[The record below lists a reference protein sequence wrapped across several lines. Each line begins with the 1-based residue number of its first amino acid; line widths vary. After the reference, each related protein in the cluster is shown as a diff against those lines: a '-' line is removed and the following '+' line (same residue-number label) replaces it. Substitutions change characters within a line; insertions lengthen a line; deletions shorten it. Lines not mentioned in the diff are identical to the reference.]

1 MTAKTA
7 KLYIVAVLKK
17 IVVQDFRNISL
28 QELEF
33 SPKVNCISGNNGE
46 GKTNLLDAVYTLS
59 MTKSALSPSD
69 RFNIR
74 YGTEAFRLGGLYAMP
89 DGTESRVSVRFSSA
103 GEKKVVRDE
112 KAYSR
117 ISDHIGLIPVV
128 MVSPADSSLVSDSG
142 AERRR
147 FVNAVLSQMDR
158 EYLAAIQQYNRLL
171 QQRNTLLKDGA
182 PDPMLL
188 EVIDA
193 RMEAAAVPVYDAR
206 KRFAEAL
213 SPIVSEYYR
222 IISGGGEDVSVDY
235 RSDLSGGSLTDIF
248 RASAE
253 KDRIF
258 KYTTAGIQ
266 RDDLIF
272 RMGGQ
277 PIRRGGSQ
285 GQQKSFLVALKFAEY
300 DIMKGGAGIAP
311 ILLLD
316 DVFDKLDIHRISNLI
331 AMVTGSGFSQIFI
344 TDCDASRLSSLVDA
358 ITDDRAY
365 FETSGGVFT
374 RVG

>member
-1 MTAKTA
+1 MTERTAKSQT
-7 KLYIVAVLKK
+7 VAVLKK
-17 IVVQDFRNISL
+17 IVVQDFRNIAL

-59 MTKSALSPSD
+59 MTKSALASSD

-74 YGTEAFRLGGLYAMP
+74 YGTEEFRLGGLYSMP

-103 GEKKVVRDE
+103 GDKKVVRDE
-112 KAYSR
+112 KAYGR

-128 MVSPADSSLVSDSG
+128 MVSPSDSSLVNDSG

-171 QQRNTLLKDGA
+171 EQRNALLRDGS
-182 PDPMLL
+182 PYPLL
-188 EVIDA
+188 QEVIDE
-193 RMEAAAVPVYDAR
+193 RMEPFARAVYEAR
-206 KRFAEAL
+206 KQFAASL
-213 SPIVSEYYR
+213 SPIVSAYYR
-222 IISGGGEDVSVDY
+222 IISGGNEEVSIDY
-235 RSDLSGGSLTDIF
+235 RSDLSRNSLSDLF
-248 RASAE
+248 RESVE
-253 KDRIF
+253 KDRLF

-266 RDDLIF
+266 RDDLVF
-272 RMGGQ
+272 RMNGQ

-300 DIMKGGAGIAP
+300 DIMKGGAGVAP

-331 AMVTGSGFSQIFI
+331 SMVTGSGFSQIFI
-344 TDCDASRLSSLVDA
+344 TDCDASRLSNLVDA
-358 ITDDRAY
+358 ITDDRSY
-365 FETSGGVFT
+365 FETSGGTFT